1 MTAIITAL
9 VYRMLA
15 PLVRLLVRMRVT
27 PNGLTTSGLLV
38 NFLAAVVLIAGG
50 ELGQRGDMAYIGWA
64 SALILFAGL
73 FDILDGQ
80 VARTG
85 GMTSTF
91 GGIYDSVIDRY
102 SELIMFL
109 GMCYYLVSHGFFLTS
124 LLSFIAMIGS
134 VMVSYTRARAE
145 GAGLSCKTGIM
156 QRPARIVLIGLAGI
170 VCAASTSVTDGYV
183 KIRSGDP
190 IFGTVE
196 TIALYAIPIGIVAVF
211 SNITAIGRL
220 RHCRSQLITK

>member
-1 MTAIITAL
+1 MTDRITQI

-15 PLVRLLVRMRVT
+15 PLVRLLVRMHVT
-27 PNGLTTSGLLV
+27 PNGLTTAGLAV
-38 NFLAAVVLIAGG
+38 NFVAAIVLITGG
-50 ELGQRGDMAYIGWA
+50 ELGARGDMAYIGWA

-80 VARTG
+80 VARGG
-85 GMTSTF
+85 GMETTF
-91 GGIYDSVIDRY
+91 GGIYDSVVDRY

-124 LLSFIAMIGS
+124 LLSFVAMIGS

-145 GAGLSCKTGIM
+145 GAGLTCKTGIM
-156 QRPARIVLIGLAGI
+156 QRPARIVLIGAAGI
-170 VCAASTSVTDGYV
+170 VCAASTALTDGYV

-190 IFGTVE
+190 LFGDVE
-196 TIALYAIPIGIVAVF
+196 TIALYAIPIGLVAFF
-211 SNITAIGRL
+211 SNVTAIGRL
-220 RHCRSQLITK
+220 RHCHAQLAGK

>member
-1 MTAIITAL
+1 MISQITRIA
-9 VYRMLA
+9 YRILA
-15 PLVRLLVRMRVT
+15 PLVHLLVRLRVT
-27 PNGLTTSGLLV
+27 PNGLTTSGLVV

-50 ELGQRGDMAYIGWA
+50 EAGARGDMAYIGWA

-73 FDILDGQ
+73 FDVLDGQ
-80 VARTG
+80 VARSG
-85 GMTSTF
+85 GMATTF

-109 GMCYYLVSHGFFLTS
+109 GMCYYLVSHGFFVTS
-124 LLSFIAMIGS
+124 LLSFVAMIGS

-156 QRPARIVLIGLAGI
+156 QRPARILLIGTSGM
-170 VCAASTSVTDGYV
+170 VCAASTGFTDGYV
-183 KIRSGDP
+183 KFRSGDP
-190 IFGTVE
+190 VFGSIE
-196 TIALYAIPIGIVAVF
+196 TIALYAVPIGLVAVF

-220 RHCRSQLITK
+220 RHCHAQLTGK